1 MDGIM
6 ERQSGFLSVMKYRDF
21 RLLWTGQLISITG
34 SQMRMVAVDWQ
45 VYEIATKQGLNPAL
59 ALGFIGL
66 LRLIPMI
73 LTALF
78 AGVAADRFERRKVI
92 MVTSFVALFA
102 SIILAIAGGLETP
115 NLMIVY
121 AMVVVTAIASA
132 FEMPAR
138 QALIPALVPAPMLSQ
153 AMSAGIISW
162 QLATVLG
169 PSIAGILISVYGVVP
184 LYWIDA
190 ASYLAVVAAA
200 VMMRPVIV
208 DSNRPPVLMKDAF
221 EGLKFVFK
229 HRIMSST
236 MLLDFF
242 ATFFGAATTLM
253 PIFANEILGV
263 GAQGYGLMRA
273 APSVGAVL
281 AAVLL
286 SSRRITKQ
294 GPVLLISVAI
304 FGVSM
309 AVFGASSW
317 FPLTLIALALS
328 GAADT
333 ISMIIRGTLRQ
344 LLTPDDLR
352 GRMTAVNMIFVAG
365 GPQLG
370 EFVVGI
376 TASVIGAPLA
386 VLIGG
391 ILCVGLV
398 TGTAIK
404 VPELRKL
411 DTPEILSR

>member
-169 PSIAGILISVYGVVP
+169 PSMAGILISVYGVVP

-229 HRIMSST
+229 HRLMSST

-273 APSVGAVL
+273 APSVGAVV

-376 TASVIGAPLA
+376 TASLIGAPLA

>member
-1 MDGIM
+1 M

-66 LRLIPMI
+66 LRLVPMI

-221 EGLKFVFK
+221 EGLRFVFK
-229 HRIMSST
+229 HRLMSST

-370 EFVVGI
+370 EFVVGV

-411 DTPEILSR
+411 DTPETLAR

>member
-1 MDGIM
+1 
-6 ERQSGFLSVMKYRDF
+6 MKYRDF

-66 LRLIPMI
+66 LRLVPMI

-229 HRIMSST
+229 HRLMSST

>member
-1 MDGIM
+1 M

-102 SIILAIAGGLETP
+102 SIILALAGSLETP

-169 PSIAGILISVYGVVP
+169 PSMAGILISVYGVVP

-273 APSVGAVL
+273 APSFGAVL

-411 DTPEILSR
+411 DTPETLSR

>member
-1 MDGIM
+1 
-6 ERQSGFLSVMKYRDF
+6 
-21 RLLWTGQLISITG
+21 
-34 SQMRMVAVDWQ
+34 MRMVAVDWQ

-66 LRLIPMI
+66 LRLVPMI

-102 SIILAIAGGLETP
+102 SIILALAGSLETP

-169 PSIAGILISVYGVVP
+169 PSMAGILISVYGVVP

-273 APSVGAVL
+273 APSFGAVL

>member
-1 MDGIM
+1 M

-169 PSIAGILISVYGVVP
+169 PSMAGILISVYGVVP

-273 APSVGAVL
+273 APSVGAVA

-304 FGVSM
+304 FGISM

-376 TASVIGAPLA
+376 SASLIGAPLA

-411 DTPEILSR
+411 DTPETLSR

>member
-1 MDGIM
+1 M

-66 LRLIPMI
+66 LRLVPMI

-273 APSVGAVL
+273 APSFGAVL

>member
-102 SIILAIAGGLETP
+102 SIILALAGSLETP

-169 PSIAGILISVYGVVP
+169 PSMAGILISVYGVVP

-273 APSVGAVL
+273 APSFGAVL

-411 DTPEILSR
+411 DTPETLSR

>member
-1 MDGIM
+1 
-6 ERQSGFLSVMKYRDF
+6 MKYRDF

-66 LRLIPMI
+66 LRLVPMI

-273 APSVGAVL
+273 APSFGAVL

>member
-1 MDGIM
+1 M

-66 LRLIPMI
+66 LRLVPMI

-229 HRIMSST
+229 HRLMSST

-344 LLTPDDLR
+344 MLTPDDLR

-411 DTPEILSR
+411 DTPETLAR

>member
-1 MDGIM
+1 M
-6 ERQSGFLSVMKYRDF
+6 ERQAGFLDVMKFRDF

-45 VYEIATKQGLNPAL
+45 VYEIATKQGFNPAL
-59 ALGFIGL
+59 ALGAIGL
-66 LRLIPMI
+66 MRVIPMT

-92 MVTSFVALFA
+92 MITSFVALFA
-102 SIILAIAGGLETP
+102 SVILALAGSLETP

-138 QALIPALVPAPMLSQ
+138 QALTPALVPAPMLSQ

-190 ASYLAVVAAA
+190 ASYLAVVYAA
-200 VMMRPVIV
+200 VMMRPVVV
-208 DSNRPPVLMKDAF
+208 DSNRPPVRMKDAF

-253 PIFANEILGV
+253 PIFANEILHV

-273 APSVGAVL
+273 APSVGAVA

-286 SSRRITKQ
+286 TSRRITRQ
-294 GPVLLISVAI
+294 GPVLLISVGI

-317 FPLTLIALALS
+317 YPLTLFTLAMS

-376 TASVIGAPLA
+376 TASIIGAPLA

-398 TGTAIK
+398 AGTALK

-411 DTPEILSR
+411 DTPETLAR

>member
-102 SIILAIAGGLETP
+102 SIILAIACGLETP

-169 PSIAGILISVYGVVP
+169 PSMAGILISVYGVVP

-273 APSVGAVL
+273 APSFGAVL

>member
-66 LRLIPMI
+66 LRLVPMI

-102 SIILAIAGGLETP
+102 SIILALAGSLETP

-169 PSIAGILISVYGVVP
+169 PSIAGVLISVYGVVP

-229 HRIMSST
+229 HRLMSST

>member
-1 MDGIM
+1 
-6 ERQSGFLSVMKYRDF
+6 MKYRDF

-66 LRLIPMI
+66 LRLVPMI

-229 HRIMSST
+229 HRLMSST

-344 LLTPDDLR
+344 MLTPDDLR

-411 DTPEILSR
+411 DTPETLAR

>member
-1 MDGIM
+1 
-6 ERQSGFLSVMKYRDF
+6 MKYRDF

-66 LRLIPMI
+66 LRLVPMI

-102 SIILAIAGGLETP
+102 SIILALAGSLETP

-273 APSVGAVL
+273 APSFGAVL

-411 DTPEILSR
+411 DTPETLSR

>member
-1 MDGIM
+1 
-6 ERQSGFLSVMKYRDF
+6 MKYRDF

-66 LRLIPMI
+66 LRLVPMI

-221 EGLKFVFK
+221 EGLRFVFK
-229 HRIMSST
+229 HRLMSST

-370 EFVVGI
+370 EFVVGV

-411 DTPEILSR
+411 DTPETLAR

>member
-1 MDGIM
+1 
-6 ERQSGFLSVMKYRDF
+6 MKYRDF

-273 APSVGAVL
+273 APSFGAVL

-411 DTPEILSR
+411 DTPETLSR

>member
-1 MDGIM
+1 M
-6 ERQSGFLSVMKYRDF
+6 ERQAGFLDVMKFRDF

-45 VYEIATKQGLNPAL
+45 VYEIAKAQGMNPAL
-59 ALGFIGL
+59 ALGTIGL
-66 LRLIPMI
+66 MRVIPMT

-92 MVTSFVALFA
+92 MITSFIALIA
-102 SIILAIAGGLETP
+102 SVILALAGSLETP
-115 NLMIVY
+115 NLIVVY

-138 QALIPALVPAPMLSQ
+138 QALTPALVPAPMLSQ

-162 QLATVLG
+162 QLATVMG
-169 PSIAGILISVYGVVP
+169 PSIAGILISAYGVVP

-190 ASYLAVVAAA
+190 ASYLAVVYAA
-200 VMMRPVIV
+200 VSMRPAVV
-208 DSNRPPVLMKDAF
+208 TSNRPVVRLQDAF
-221 EGLKFVFK
+221 EGLRFVFK
-229 HRIMSST
+229 HRVMSST

-253 PIFANEILGV
+253 PIFANEILHV

-273 APSVGAVL
+273 APSIGAVT

-286 SSRRITKQ
+286 TSRRITRQ
-294 GPVLLISVAI
+294 GPVLLIAVAL

-309 AVFGASSW
+309 AIFGASSYY
-317 FPLTLIALALS
+317 PLTLIALALS
-328 GAADT
+328 GASDT
-333 ISMIIRGTLRQ
+333 VSMIIRGTLRQ
-344 LLTPDDLR
+344 LLTPDELR

-398 TGTAIK
+398 AGTAAG

-411 DTPEILSR
+411 DTPETLAP

>member
-1 MDGIM
+1 M
-6 ERQSGFLSVMKYRDF
+6 ERQAGFLDVMKFRDF

-59 ALGFIGL
+59 ALGTIGL
-66 LRLIPMI
+66 MRVIPMT
-73 LTALF
+73 LSALF

-92 MVTSFVALFA
+92 MVTSFIALFA
-102 SIILAIAGGLETP
+102 SIILALAGSLSTP
-115 NLMIVY
+115 NLFIVY

-138 QALIPALVPAPMLSQ
+138 QALTPALVPAPMLSQ

-162 QLATVLG
+162 QLATVMG
-169 PSIAGILISVYGVVP
+169 PSIAGILISAYGVVP

-190 ASYLAVVAAA
+190 VSYLAVVYAA
-200 VMMRPVIV
+200 VMMRPAVV
-208 DSNRPPVLMKDAF
+208 VSTRPPVRMKDAF

-229 HRIMSST
+229 HRIMAST

-253 PIFANEILGV
+253 PIFANEILHV

-273 APSVGAVL
+273 APSVGAVA

-286 SSRRITKQ
+286 TSRRITRQ
-294 GPVLLISVAI
+294 GPVLLIAVAI

-317 FPLTLIALALS
+317 YPLTLFTRAMS
-328 GAADT
+328 GASDT

-344 LLTPDDLR
+344 LLTPDELR

-398 TGTAIK
+398 AGTALK

-411 DTPEILSR
+411 DTPETLAP

>member
-1 MDGIM
+1 M
-6 ERQSGFLSVMKYRDF
+6 ERQAGFLDVMKFRDF

-59 ALGFIGL
+59 ALGTIGL
-66 LRLIPMI
+66 MRVIPMT
-73 LTALF
+73 LSALF

-92 MVTSFVALFA
+92 MVTSFIALFA
-102 SIILAIAGGLETP
+102 SIILALAGSLETP
-115 NLMIVY
+115 NLLIVY
-121 AMVVVTAIASA
+121 AMVVVTAISSA

-169 PSIAGILISVYGVVP
+169 PSIAGILISIYGVVP

-200 VMMRPVIV
+200 VMMRPVLV
-208 DSNRPPVLMKDAF
+208 VSTRPPVQMKDAF

-263 GAQGYGLMRA
+263 GAEGYGLMRA
-273 APSVGAVL
+273 APSVGAVA

-317 FPLTLIALALS
+317 FPLTLIALVLS

-376 TASVIGAPLA
+376 TASFIGAPLA

-398 TGTAIK
+398 TGTALK
-404 VPELRKL
+404 VPELRTL
-411 DTPEILSR
+411 DTPETLAR

>member
-1 MDGIM
+1 M

-102 SIILAIAGGLETP
+102 SIILAVAGGLETP
-115 NLMIVY
+115 NLLIVY

-138 QALIPALVPAPMLSQ
+138 QALTPALVPAPMLSQ

-169 PSIAGILISVYGVVP
+169 PSMAGILISVYGVVP

-200 VMMRPVIV
+200 LMMRPVIV

-273 APSVGAVL
+273 APSVGAVA

-304 FGVSM
+304 FGISM

-376 TASVIGAPLA
+376 SASLIGAPLA

-411 DTPEILSR
+411 DTPETLSR

>member
-1 MDGIM
+1 
-6 ERQSGFLSVMKYRDF
+6 
-21 RLLWTGQLISITG
+21 
-34 SQMRMVAVDWQ
+34 
-45 VYEIATKQGLNPAL
+45 
-59 ALGFIGL
+59 
-66 LRLIPMI
+66 
-73 LTALF
+73 
-78 AGVAADRFERRKVI
+78 

-102 SIILAIAGGLETP
+102 SIILALAGSLETP

-229 HRIMSST
+229 HRLMSST

>member
-1 MDGIM
+1 M

-66 LRLIPMI
+66 LRLVPMI

-102 SIILAIAGGLETP
+102 SIILALAGSLETP

-273 APSVGAVL
+273 APSFGAVL

>member
-1 MDGIM
+1 M

-115 NLMIVY
+115 NLVIVY

-229 HRIMSST
+229 HRLMSST

-304 FGVSM
+304 FGGSM

>member
-1 MDGIM
+1 M

-273 APSVGAVL
+273 APSFGAVL

-411 DTPEILSR
+411 DTPETLSR

>member
-1 MDGIM
+1 M

-200 VMMRPVIV
+200 VMMRPVII

-229 HRIMSST
+229 HRLMSST

-304 FGVSM
+304 FGISM

-365 GPQLG
+365 GPHLG

>member
-1 MDGIM
+1 M
-6 ERQSGFLSVMKYRDF
+6 ERQAGFLDVMKFRDF

-59 ALGFIGL
+59 ALGTIGL
-66 LRLIPMI
+66 MRVIPMT
-73 LTALF
+73 LSALF

-92 MVTSFVALFA
+92 MVTSFIALFA
-102 SIILAIAGGLETP
+102 SIILALAGSLETP
-115 NLMIVY
+115 NLLIVY
-121 AMVVVTAIASA
+121 AMVVVTAISSA

-169 PSIAGILISVYGVVP
+169 PSIAGILISIYGVVP

-200 VMMRPVIV
+200 VMMRPVLV
-208 DSNRPPVLMKDAF
+208 VSTRPPVQMKDAF

-263 GAQGYGLMRA
+263 GAEGYGLMRA
-273 APSVGAVL
+273 APSVGAVA

-317 FPLTLIALALS
+317 FPLTLIALVLS

-376 TASVIGAPLA
+376 TASIIGVPLA

-398 TGTAIK
+398 TGTALK
-404 VPELRKL
+404 VPELRTL
-411 DTPEILSR
+411 DTPETLAR

>member
-1 MDGIM
+1 M

-66 LRLIPMI
+66 LRLVPMI

-229 HRIMSST
+229 HRLMSST

>member
-1 MDGIM
+1 M

-169 PSIAGILISVYGVVP
+169 PSMAGILISVYGVVP

-229 HRIMSST
+229 HRLMSST

-273 APSVGAVL
+273 APSVGAVV

-376 TASVIGAPLA
+376 TASLIGAPLA

>member
-1 MDGIM
+1 M
-6 ERQSGFLSVMKYRDF
+6 ERQAGFLDVMKYRDF

-66 LRLIPMI
+66 MRVIPMT

-102 SIILAIAGGLETP
+102 SIILALAGSLETP

-138 QALIPALVPAPMLSQ
+138 QALTPALVPAPMLSQ

-169 PSIAGILISVYGVVP
+169 PSIAGVLIAFYGVVP

-190 ASYLAVVAAA
+190 ASYLAVVYAA
-200 VMMRPVIV
+200 VMMRPVVV
-208 DSNRPPVLMKDAF
+208 DSNRPPVRMKDAF

-229 HRIMSST
+229 HRLMSST

-253 PIFANEILGV
+253 PIFANEILHV

-273 APSVGAVL
+273 APSVGAVA

-286 SSRRITKQ
+286 TSRRITRQ

-317 FPLTLIALALS
+317 YPLTLFVLAMS

-376 TASVIGAPLA
+376 TASMIGAPLA

-411 DTPEILSR
+411 DTPEVLSR

>member
-1 MDGIM
+1 M

-115 NLMIVY
+115 NLVIVY

-229 HRIMSST
+229 HRLMSST

-273 APSVGAVL
+273 APSIGAVL

-304 FGVSM
+304 FGGSM